1 MRNFV
6 VKRRPTPAMAVAML
20 ALFVALGGS
29 SYAAVKLAKNSVK
42 AKQIAPNAVGASE
55 IKARAV
61 RSGEVR
67 DGSLLAQDFKAGQLP
82 AGAKGEKGDPGAKG
96 DKGDKGDTGDAGT
109 AVAYATL
116 TSTGTVITSKSKNID
131 QSNVDDD
138 TQTGAYCL
146 LNLPAGV
153 KSAMV
158 APQAVFDGGQADVIT
173 SFFLNTSGGNVSQ
186 GDCTGTILIRTY
198 DTSDASLQDRAF
210 TVWFED

>member
-1 MRNFV
+1 
-6 VKRRPTPAMAVAML
+6 MAVAL
-20 ALFVALGGS
+20 CALFVALGGS

-82 AGAKGEKGDPGAKG
+82 AGAKGDTGAKG

-131 QSNVDDD
+131 QSNVATD
-138 TQTGAYCL
+138 TVAGAYCFV
-146 LNLPAGV
+146 NLPFV
-153 KSAMV
+153 PKSAMV
-158 APQAVFDGGQADVIT
+158 SPQPVFDGGETDVIASAYVNAT
-173 SFFLNTSGGNVSQ
+173 GGTIIV
-186 GDCTGTILIRTY
+186 GDCSGTALVRTF
-198 DTSDASLQDRAF
+198 DTTDAALQDQAF